1 MFYPI
6 LRIIRME
13 ETMRQYKENALK
25 EVKSCVKKL
34 VDTEKELAELN
45 KLVYEKREKRSIIK
59 DELAQVIRL
68 PEFAQLDKMKVEEEN
83 VEIQIIK
90 PGSQKSWNIS
100 KSDLKEYL
108 KEQPELYNH
117 ILKEQSKK
125 LISQEYNFNVVFK

>member
-1 MFYPI
+1 
-6 LRIIRME
+6 
-13 ETMRQYKENALK
+13 
-25 EVKSCVKKL
+25 
-34 VDTEKELAELN
+34 
-45 KLVYEKREKRSIIK
+45 
-59 DELAQVIRL
+59 
-68 PEFAQLDKMKVEEEN
+68 MKVEEEN

>member
-1 MFYPI
+1 
-6 LRIIRME
+6 ME

-25 EVKSCVKKL
+25 EVKTCVKKL
-34 VDTEKELAELN
+34 VNTEKELAELN

-59 DELAQVIRL
+59 DELAQVIKL
-68 PEFAQLDKMKVEEEN
+68 PEFEQLDKMKVEEEN

-90 PGSQKSWNIS
+90 PGSQKPWNIS

-125 LISQEYNFNVVFK
+125 LVSQEYNFNVVFK

>member
-45 KLVYEKREKRSIIK
+45 KLVYEKREKRSLIK

>member
-34 VDTEKELAELN
+34 VSIEKELSELN
-45 KLVYEKREKRSIIK
+45 KLVYEKRERRSLIK
-59 DELAQVIRL
+59 DELTQVIRL